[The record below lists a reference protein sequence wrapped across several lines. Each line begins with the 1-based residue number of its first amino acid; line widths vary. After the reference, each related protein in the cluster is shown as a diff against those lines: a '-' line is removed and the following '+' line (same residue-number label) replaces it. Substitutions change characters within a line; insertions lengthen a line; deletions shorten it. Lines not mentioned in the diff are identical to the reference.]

1 VLTFV
6 LTLLGMILAAAFGLA
21 VWSNLIGWRQRRKVP
36 MLGQVIDLPEA
47 KVHYID
53 WGSLSAPP
61 VVLVHGISSTMQ
73 VYTYALAERLA
84 KTHRVIAIDL
94 PGYGYSRRASDRNA
108 SLVEQA
114 RILGDFIDSL
124 GLQQPVVVGHSMG
137 GAITLALAVERQDRL
152 GAIALLA
159 PLTQFEAHP
168 PPLFRGLEI
177 RSALLRHIVGHLLA
191 VPMGRRHEALALS
204 IAFAPEAVPGDMERR
219 GGGALGQNPRA
230 FITASTDLVAM
241 GEGLRARVTR
251 YAGTL
256 TLPRGIL
263 CGGADDLLR
272 PAVHGRP
279 LAAQGFVYEE
289 LPGRGHILPIT
300 AAEDCAVFIEKLSGM
315 VTRTNP

>member
-1 VLTFV
+1 M
-6 LTLLGMILAAAFGLA
+6 LTLLGIVAGLILSVALGLA
-21 VWSNLIGWRQRRKVP
+21 VWSNLMGWRQRRKVP
-36 MLGQVIDLPEA
+36 MLGQMIDLPEA
-47 KVHYID
+47 RVHYID
-53 WGSLSAPP
+53 WGNLSAPP
-61 VVLVHGISSTMQ
+61 VVLVHGISSSMQ

-84 KTHRVIAIDL
+84 LTHRVIAIDL

-114 RILGDFIDSL
+114 RILGDLIDGL

-137 GAITLALAVERQDRL
+137 AAITLALAVARQDRL

-159 PLTQFEAHP
+159 PLTQHEAHP

-177 RSALLRHIVGHLLA
+177 RSAFLRRIIGHLLA

-204 IAFAPEAVPGDMERR
+204 IAFAPEAVPDDMERR
-219 GGGALGQNPRA
+219 GGGALGQNPQT
-230 FITASTDLVAM
+230 FVTASTDLMAM
-241 GEGLRARVTR
+241 GEGMRALVTR
-251 YAGTL
+251 YSSAL

-272 PAVHGRP
+272 PAIHGRP
-279 LAAQGFVYEE
+279 LASDGFLYDE

-315 VTRTNP
+315 VNRPKP